1 MRYRELLLE
10 FDLTKTLQSFGP
22 KLAQRFSEHERG
34 SIRDA
39 VSNAQG
45 EINPK
50 AILELLTE
58 IDPTPKNAFVLHL
71 IRWYLSGS
79 IKRFEDAYKATEPFQ
94 LYAKFRNRGLPPL
107 NTLSFDDLLDLGD
120 KLKEARSQSEMSR
133 DEEEGYYNRKE
144 ARLEMNT
151 PEFKIIRL
159 ATLDAAKFF
168 GRNTRWCTASEKNN
182 MFEEYHEEGPIYVIN
197 FKGQGDKKWQFHFQ
211 SGQFMNEKDEELTED
226 AVKGEPEI
234 ASHFRKDFAEFGL
247 VEYIVNPD
255 SLSERAKDYAIS
267 THGTNIYYFKKPTE
281 DMIRLALKDNRVT
294 FDHLP
299 EEARD
304 VPEYQILAMQGHG
317 IERYFSIPKPHA
329 ATTEFF
335 EKKLRNLI
343 FEMTSE
349 EDIRRL
355 LGHRMKCAI
364 YAVKHNLA
372 SPDKLDYIKSLVA
385 KWIDGRK

>member
-1 MRYRELLLE
+1 MRYREILLE
-10 FDLTKTLQSFGP
+10 FDLTKTLQSFGTQ
-22 KLAQRFSEHERG
+22 LVQRFSEHERG
-34 SIRDA
+34 SVRDA
-39 VSNAQG
+39 VSDSKG

-71 IRWYLSGS
+71 IRWYLNGS
-79 IKRFEDAYKATEPFQ
+79 IKRFEDAYKAIEPLQ

-107 NTLSFDDLLDLGD
+107 NKMSFDDLLDLGD
-120 KLKEARSQSEMSR
+120 KLKAARSQTEASR
-133 DEEEGYYNRKE
+133 DEEEGFYNRKE
-144 ARLEMNT
+144 ASLEMNT

-159 ATLDAAKFF
+159 GSLEAAMFF

-182 MFEEYHEEGPIYVIN
+182 MFEEYNEEGPMYVIN

-234 ASHFRKDFAEFGL
+234 ANHFRKDFAEFGL
-247 VEYIVNPD
+247 VEYIIDPD
-255 SLSERAKDYAIS
+255 SLSERAKDYAIT
-267 THGTNIYYFKKPTE
+267 THGINIYYFKNPTP

-299 EEARD
+299 EGVRD
-304 VPEYQILAMQGHG
+304 VPEYQILLMQGHG
-317 IERYFSIPKPHA
+317 IERYFSIQKPFVE
-329 ATTEFF
+329 TTEFF

-343 FEMTSE
+343 FELTSE
-349 EDIRRL
+349 EDISKL
-355 LGHRMKCAI
+355 LRHRMKCAI

-372 SPDKLDYIKSLVA
+372 SPDKLNYIKSLVA